1 MHYRMKSE
9 TLLKKITKDSNGC
22 WNHPAKRRMSRLA
35 YESFNCCT
43 IPEGYHVCHKCDNP
57 RCINPEHLFL
67 STPLG
72 NVRDMIR
79 KGRGARGSRSGAA
92 KLTESKVLA
101 IRLFAQKESNISA
114 IADKFSLPYS
124 AVYGAI
130 KGKTWKHV
138 AGATAL

>member
-1 MHYRMKSE
+1 MHYRMKAT
-9 TLLKKITKDSNGC
+9 TLLAKITKDLNGC

-35 YESFNCCT
+35 YEAFNGCT
-43 IPEGYHVCHKCDNP
+43 LPDGYYVCHKCDNP
-57 RCINPEHLFL
+57 KCINPEHLFL

-79 KGRGARGSRSGAA
+79 KGRGAKGSRSGAA

-101 IRLFAQKESNISA
+101 IRLFAQKESNIRA
-114 IADKFSLPYS
+114 IADKFCLPYS
-124 AVYGAI
+124 AVYRVI

-138 AGATAL
+138 AGAAAL